1 MSPPDRPLRPGAGR
15 PGAGHPNPIRP
26 PGRLRSA
33 IGRWTI
39 RLFRAGVTLGFFG
52 FAAFLALQLRE
63 SFARRSADRTSAPA
77 RVPEE
82 PEEMVSR
89 AIELTQ
95 FDDRGRPLVEI
106 TAEEALGRTDDR
118 QRFSGVEVRVFE
130 IHDGSDAVVAADEL
144 LLGTDGEAL
153 EFLGNALLK
162 TPGLELSG
170 PRLQFRRAPD
180 RLWSSDP
187 VQFRTDDFVGIA
199 ASLQYRIDSG
209 EVSLRGVVA
218 GPVEAEG
225 LSVVAERA
233 RFDRTTQ
240 DTRLFGGIEIASK
253 RLALTSVESV
263 VLRRDRERGLMRSL
277 EAGFGTV
284 LRVLPEP
291 RRTAD
296 SDSGDSDAGDP
307 DAGGAGA
314 GPVAPPRESGE
325 AAGPQAG
332 VSLHGDEV
340 EIELDGGRNPR
351 TVRVPGNPFVTSDG
365 RELRAEQAWLDL
377 GEDGLPERL
386 RLRGEVTSSLPAGPD
401 GESRIA
407 VEADEMVIGF
417 DGQGQ
422 LAEAQ
427 YRGAVAARH
436 GGASASAD
444 AADWDGRDTLVLR
457 GSPRVVD
464 SSLVELEGG
473 DLRLIVGE
481 ESRLEAREA
490 VTARFLPNRLDWL
503 PGRFEEVG
511 LTSDAASLESGSG
524 RGAFRGGVRLL
535 FGRNRLVAE
544 TLEVDAR
551 SRTLHA
557 EGGVGS
563 TLEIE
568 VPPPAEPGE
577 VTGPPA
583 PADSGGEADGGS
595 RSPPEGETFA
605 FDARAERF
613 SFLAAESR
621 LSWEGAPRLEQRSA
635 AGGVS
640 RVSAGRIEAELRDGS
655 LAAIVGE
662 HGARFERGVNEVKG
676 ARIRYEPG
684 PDRLEAWGFPAAIAV
699 EGRLSEGGHLEV
711 GFRDDRSEI
720 HPTRAGR
727 ALARVKVRNPGR

>member
-15 PGAGHPNPIRP
+15 PDRIRP

-39 RLFRAGVTLGFFG
+39 RLFRAGVTLGFVG

-296 SDSGDSDAGDP
+296 SDSGDTDPGDT
-307 DAGGAGA
+307 DSGGAGA

-401 GESRIA
+401 G
-407 VEADEMVIGF
+407 
-417 DGQGQ
+417 
-422 LAEAQ
+422 
-427 YRGAVAARH
+427 
-436 GGASASAD
+436 
-444 AADWDGRDTLVLR
+444 
-457 GSPRVVD
+457 
-464 SSLVELEGG
+464 
-473 DLRLIVGE
+473 
-481 ESRLEAREA
+481 
-490 VTARFLPNRLDWL
+490 NR
-503 PGRFEEVG
+503 
-511 LTSDAASLESGSG
+511 
-524 RGAFRGGVRLL
+524 
-535 FGRNRLVAE
+535 
-544 TLEVDAR
+544 R
-551 SRTLHA
+551 SR
-557 EGGVGS
+557 
-563 TLEIE
+563 
-568 VPPPAEPGE
+568 
-577 VTGPPA
+577 
-583 PADSGGEADGGS
+583 
-595 RSPPEGETFA
+595 
-605 FDARAERF
+605 
-613 SFLAAESR
+613 
-621 LSWEGAPRLEQRSA
+621 W
-635 AGGVS
+635 
-640 RVSAGRIEAELRDGS
+640 
-655 LAAIVGE
+655 
-662 HGARFERGVNEVKG
+662 K
-676 ARIRYEPG
+676 
-684 PDRLEAWGFPAAIAV
+684 
-699 EGRLSEGGHLEV
+699 
-711 GFRDDRSEI
+711 
-720 HPTRAGR
+720 PTRW
-727 ALARVKVRNPGR
+727 